1 MDNNQNPNQ
10 DQTIKPKVLVNDPQA
25 STVSPAQ
32 PVSSQLPNTPVV
44 NNPKVY
50 GLSNEQSTPPLT
62 NPPNSPSPQG
72 FKFGEPGPPA
82 SSFAN
87 TNSSSKKKRFLFVVV
102 IVFLVLLII
111 GGGGSFAYYTAMNN
125 KPEKVLADALSNT
138 IKDVLDRNPSS
149 MIGYVKYEY
158 KGEKKGS
165 MNIEFNSKISGG
177 NTQQEASL
185 NLKSDEIDFTI
196 KGAVITLSTNEVYV
210 KFDDL
215 KKLTEQSSKSN
226 PDLATYVES
235 FKPIIDKIDSKW
247 IKIDKQSLVEFGFVE
262 SEDEV
267 DKCTKALADLRVS
280 KDDKKKLKKI
290 FLENQFMIATEK
302 LSKEKVDNESS
313 YHYKL
318 DFNEE
323 KSIKFSK
330 SITDLESFKG
340 VKTDCKIKNE
350 DYDKQ
355 LTELQNNAGREADQI
370 KPVVEL
376 WVGTKTRL
384 PTKIK
389 ITTNDETLTM
399 EFNSKIKI
407 NDKSFKIEAPADSLN
422 IKELKTEIESLF
434 SNGNTGS
441 SSLPTS
447 AKDTMV
453 KNAIASY
460 MASIYEYSNNN
471 NGAIPPNAKAVN
483 EILEQSVQSGSN
495 DFYYQQLIIT
505 DETPKDGDVQ
515 YKIKT
520 ECSGNEFVAN
530 EQTHLFAM
538 RAKLSDGSFICLD

>member
-25 STVSPAQ
+25 TTVSPAQ
-32 PVSSQLPNTPVV
+32 PAPSQLPSTPVV
-44 NNPKVY
+44 NKPQVY
-50 GLSNEQSTPPLT
+50 GLPNEQITPPPT

-72 FKFGEPGPPA
+72 FKISEPGQPA
-82 SSFAN
+82 SSFTN
-87 TNSSSKKKRFLFVVV
+87 TNSSSKKKRFLLVAV

-111 GGGGSFAYYTAMNN
+111 GGGGGFAYYTAMNN

-149 MIGYVKYEY
+149 MIGSVKYEF

-262 SEDEV
+262 SEEEV
-267 DKCTKALADLRVS
+267 DKCTKAMADLRVS

-290 FLENQFMIATEK
+290 FLDNQFMIATEK
-302 LSKEKVDNESS
+302 LSKEKVDKESS

-330 SITDLESFKG
+330 SVTDLESFKG
-340 VKTDCKIKNE
+340 VKTDCKVKNE

-355 LTELQNNAGREADQI
+355 LTELKNNAGREADQI

-376 WVGTKTRL
+376 WVGAKTRL

-399 EFNSKIKI
+399 EFDSKIKI
-407 NDKSFKIEAPADSLN
+407 NDKSFKIEAPAGSIN
-422 IKELKTEIESLF
+422 IKDLKTEIESLF

-447 AKDTMV
+447 AKDTMI